1 MRAEGL
7 ICNPAALSGCIHR
20 SRLRVAQNF
29 CEVVSR
35 MSRVQRLRSMGMDW
49 AADLIEG
56 LMTDKLKLQLEV
68 ARLKRELRERKGKK

>member
-1 MRAEGL
+1 MQSRRVSLVEQFANIG
-7 ICNPAALSGCIHR
+7 SGFVISSLH
-20 SRLRVAQNF
+20 F

-68 ARLKRELRERKGKK
+68 ARLKRELRELKGKK